1 MKQFFYL
8 CSQDCKKSCFTT
20 SQRLHRK
27 KTAHRT
33 ELFFQLQFFKK
44 LFLKSQKK
52 FVGFRPKNIFDEFY
66 PDPKTFSLQ
75 GLEYGT
81 QATVAKKCGSRPET
95 DCHSKTLTIFPSYTT
110 TPLIISNKGKRTT
123 MNRFCAQVRAIHSC
137 RPQLVICFSLSLS
150 LSFSYSQNFQFKIDC
165 FFRILT

>member
-1 MKQFFYL
+1 M
-8 CSQDCKKSCFTT
+8 
-20 SQRLHRK
+20 
-27 KTAHRT
+27 
-33 ELFFQLQFFKK
+33 
-44 LFLKSQKK
+44 FLKSQKK
-52 FVGFRPKNIFDEFY
+52 FVGFRPRNIFDEFY

-110 TPLIISNKGKRTT
+110 TPLIICNKGKRTT

-150 LSFSYSQNFQFKIDC
+150 LFLFLAKFSVQNWLFFQNFDLDASENVSTDIFLPNWSQKNIKVALLPSQA
-165 FFRILT
+165 RIRQKWTKKKWW